1 MSFAARLLSINNA
14 KDNIKF
20 LYNMARIAGIN
31 IPNEKKIGI
40 SLRYVYG
47 LGRTTSLRVLDE
59 VKIDPNTRT
68 KDLTEDQLNKLRNV
82 VEKQY
87 KVEGVLRREVL
98 SNIKRMKEIKC
109 HRGLRHLRGL
119 PVRGQTTRVNSRTV
133 RGNTRR
139 TMGSGRKDAAQKT

>member
-1 MSFAARLLSINNA
+1 
-14 KDNIKF
+14 
-20 LYNMARIAGIN
+20 MARIAGIN

-40 SLRYVYG
+40 SLCYVYG
-47 LGRTTSLRVLDE
+47 LGRTNSLKILNE
-59 VKIDPNTRT
+59 VKIDPNIRT

-98 SNIKRMKEIKC
+98 ANIKRMKEIKC
-109 HRGLRHLRGL
+109 HRGTRHLRGL

-133 RGNTRR
+133 RGNVRR
-139 TMGSGRKDAAQKT
+139 TMGSGRKDANQKT